1 MKKAFPLWK
10 CPLYQQKITRKN
22 TPENTEKTSKK
33 NEVDIESLAIIHLA
47 TLRIP
52 PEIPPNPP

>member
-1 MKKAFPLWK
+1 MEMPFVSTENHPKKSP
-10 CPLYQQKITRKN
+10 RKHRK
-22 TPENTEKTSKK
+22 KTSKK
-33 NEVDIESLAIIHLA
+33 NEVDIESAAIIHLA